1 MLKSIF
7 LVSGSVITTKEPFE
21 DSVAVKSYMMQMKM
35 SQDSFGSS
43 KYAVSQ
49 GNTNMRL
56 SYFPALIEA
65 VMEYVSMEEKL
76 SKGIVPEAAVG
87 EAESGEYLVEYPGKE
102 EMLQLGKAVNRN
114 GRWEFKIAVVRKN
127 AVSIKGAAAYE
138 IGKAGNYEQVM
149 FFDTRIP

>member
-87 EAESGEYLVEYPGKE
+87 EAESGEY
-102 EMLQLGKAVNRN
+102 
-114 GRWEFKIAVVRKN
+114 
-127 AVSIKGAAAYE
+127 
-138 IGKAGNYEQVM
+138 
-149 FFDTRIP
+149 